1 MHANRQAPRR
11 SAAAGHPVAAA
22 AVATL
27 AALASMAGTPW
38 PAAAQEFPQKPIRIV
53 VGPGPDIV
61 GRMLGQHYTDAW
73 GHPVLIDPRPGG
85 GGVIAS
91 EIVAKAPADGYTLL
105 LSSAAYTI
113 NAVLQPGSTDLLRDF
128 APVVFAAS
136 SPFVLMVHPSL
147 PVRSTPELIAL
158 ARKRPG
164 QINYA
169 SSGNGTPPHL
179 AGELF
184 KSMAKIDLVHVP
196 YKSAAPAIM
205 DTVGGQVQAVFGI
218 ASVAMPQVLSGK
230 LRGLAV
236 SSRERSRLAPDIPTL
251 NETGLPGFEVI
262 GWNGLMAPAATPR
275 PVVMRLNGEA
285 LVALKQPQ
293 FQSKLVGAGYEPAAP
308 NTPEQFAEQVRTEVA
323 KWAKLVKETGMRVD

>member
-1 MHANRQAPRR
+1 MHANRQVRRR
-11 SAAAGHPVAAA
+11 SAATGYSLAAA
-22 AVATL
+22 GL
-27 AALASMAGTPW
+27 AALMGTALHVPHGL
-38 PAAAQEFPQKPIRIV
+38 AQEFPQKAIRIV

-61 GRMLGQHYTDAW
+61 ARLLGQHYTEAW
-73 GHPVLIDPRPGG
+73 GQPVVIDPRPGG
-85 GGVIAS
+85 GGVIAA
-91 EIVAKAPADGYTLL
+91 EIVAKAPPDGYSLL
-105 LSSAAYTI
+105 LASASYTI

-136 SPFVLMVHPSL
+136 APFVLMVHPSL
-147 PVRSTPELIAL
+147 PVRSTADLIAL

-164 QINYA
+164 QVNYA

-184 KSMAKIDLVHVP
+184 KSMAKVDMVHIP

-236 SSRERSRLAPDIPTL
+236 SSRERSRLASDIPTL

-275 PVVMRLNGEA
+275 AIITRLNAEA

-293 FQSKLVGAGYEPAAP
+293 FQAKLVGAGYEPAAP
-308 NTPEQFAEQVRTEVA
+308 NTPEQFGEQVRAEVA

>member
-1 MHANRQAPRR
+1 MPQQ
-11 SAAAGHPVAAA
+11 
-22 AVATL
+22 
-27 AALASMAGTPW
+27 
-38 PAAAQEFPQKPIRIV
+38 AAAQDFPQKPIRIV

-61 GRMLGQHYTDAW
+61 GRLLGQHYTEAW
-73 GHPVLIDPRPGG
+73 GQQVLIDPRPGG
-85 GGVIAS
+85 GGVIAA
-91 EIVAKAPADGYTLL
+91 EIVARAPADGYSLL

-147 PVRSTPELIAL
+147 PVRTTLELIAL

-184 KSMAKIDLVHVP
+184 KSMAKVDLVHVP

-205 DTVGGQVQAVFGI
+205 DAVSGQVQAIFGI

-236 SSRERSRLAPDIPTL
+236 SSRERSRLAPDFPTL
-251 NETGLPGFEVI
+251 NESGLPGFEVI

-275 PVVMRLNGEA
+275 PVVTRLNGEA

-293 FQSKLVGAGYEPAAP
+293 FQAKLVGAGYEPAAP
-308 NTPEQFAEQVRTEVA
+308 NTPEQFGEQVRAEVA
-323 KWAKLVKETGMRVD
+323 KWAKLVKDTGMRVD

>member
-1 MHANRQAPRR
+1 MLGNRQAPRR
-11 SAAAGHPVAAA
+11 LTAAAPSIAMAGM
-22 AVATL
+22 
-27 AALASMAGTPW
+27 AALAWTAAGVPV
-38 PAAAQEFPQKPIRIV
+38 AVAQDFPQKAIRIV

-61 GRMLGQHYTDAW
+61 GRMLGQHYTEAW
-73 GHPVLIDPRPGG
+73 GQPTVIDPRPGG
-85 GGVIAS
+85 GGVIAA
-91 EIVAKAPADGYTLL
+91 ELVAKAPPDGYSLL

-147 PVRSTPELIAL
+147 PVRSTAELIAL

-184 KSMAKIDLVHVP
+184 KSMAKVDMVHIP
-196 YKSAAPAIM
+196 YKSAGPAIM

-251 NETGLPGFEVI
+251 SESGLPGFEVI
-262 GWNGLMAPAATPR
+262 GWNGLMAPVATPR
-275 PVVMRLNGEA
+275 AIVTKLNAEA

-293 FQSKLVGAGYEPAAP
+293 FQAKLVGAGYEPAAP
-308 NTPEQFAEQVRTEVA
+308 NTPEQFGEQVRAEVS

>member
-1 MHANRQAPRR
+1 MLGNRQAPRR
-11 SAAAGHPVAAA
+11 LAA
-22 AVATL
+22 AVPSIAMAGM
-27 AALASMAGTPW
+27 AALACTAAGV
-38 PAAAQEFPQKPIRIV
+38 PAAVAQEFPQKAIRIV

-61 GRMLGQHYTDAW
+61 GRMLGQHYTEAW
-73 GHPVLIDPRPGG
+73 GQPTVIDPRPGG
-85 GGVIAS
+85 GGVIAA
-91 EIVAKAPADGYTLL
+91 ELVAKAPPDGYSLL

-147 PVRSTPELIAL
+147 PVRSTAELIAL

-184 KSMAKIDLVHVP
+184 KSMAKVDMVHIP
-196 YKSAAPAIM
+196 YKSAGPAIM

-262 GWNGLMAPAATPR
+262 GWNGLMAPVATPR
-275 PVVMRLNGEA
+275 AIVAKLNAEA
-285 LVALKQPQ
+285 LAALKQPQ
-293 FQSKLVGAGYEPAAP
+293 FQAKLVGAGYEPAAP
-308 NTPEQFAEQVRTEVA
+308 NTPEQFSEQVRAEVA

>member
-1 MHANRQAPRR
+1 MHGNRQAQRR
-11 SAAAGHPVAAA
+11 YARAGHLLAAA
-22 AVATL
+22 ALTG
-27 AALASMAGTPW
+27 AACAAASIPRAL
-38 PAAAQEFPQKPIRIV
+38 AQEFPQKALRIV

-61 GRMLGQHYTDAW
+61 GRMLGQHYTEAW
-73 GHPVLIDPRPGG
+73 GQPTLIDPRPGG
-85 GGVIAS
+85 GGVIAA
-91 EIVAKAPADGYTLL
+91 EIVAKAPPDGYSLL

-147 PVRSTPELIAL
+147 PVRSTAELIAL

-184 KSMAKIDLVHVP
+184 KSMAKVDMVHIP
-196 YKSAAPAIM
+196 YKSAGPAIM

-262 GWNGLMAPAATPR
+262 GWNGLMAPVATPR
-275 PVVMRLNGEA
+275 AIVAKLNAEA
-285 LVALKQPQ
+285 LSALKQPQ
-293 FQSKLVGAGYEPAAP
+293 FQAKLVGAGYEPAAP
-308 NTPEQFAEQVRTEVA
+308 NTPEQFSEQVRAEVA

>member
-1 MHANRQAPRR
+1 MLGNRQAPRR
-11 SAAAGHPVAAA
+11 LTAAAPSIAMAGM
-22 AVATL
+22 
-27 AALASMAGTPW
+27 AALAWTAAGVPV
-38 PAAAQEFPQKPIRIV
+38 AVAQDFPQKAIRIV

-61 GRMLGQHYTDAW
+61 GRMLGQHYTEAW
-73 GHPVLIDPRPGG
+73 GQPTVIDPRPGG
-85 GGVIAS
+85 GGVIAA
-91 EIVAKAPADGYTLL
+91 ELVAKAPPDGYSLL

-136 SPFVLMVHPSL
+136 SLFVLMVHPSL
-147 PVRSTPELIAL
+147 PVRSTAELIAL

-184 KSMAKIDLVHVP
+184 KSMAKVDMVHIP
-196 YKSAAPAIM
+196 YKSAGPAIM

-251 NETGLPGFEVI
+251 SESGLPGFEVI
-262 GWNGLMAPAATPR
+262 GWNGLMAPVATPR
-275 PVVMRLNGEA
+275 AIVTKLNAEA

-293 FQSKLVGAGYEPAAP
+293 FQAKLVGAGYEPAAP
-308 NTPEQFAEQVRTEVA
+308 NTPEQFGEQVRAEVS

>member
-1 MHANRQAPRR
+1 MLGNTQAPRKI
-11 SAAAGHPVAAA
+11 AAA
-22 AVATL
+22 ARSIATTV
-27 AALASMAGTPW
+27 LASMAGI
-38 PAAAQEFPQKPIRIV
+38 AAIVPGALSQDFPQKPIRIV

-61 GRMLGQHYTDAW
+61 GRMLGQHYTEAW
-73 GHPVLIDPRPGG
+73 GQPVLIDPRPGG
-85 GGVIAS
+85 GGVIAA
-91 EIVAKAPADGYTLL
+91 EIVARSPADGYSLL
-105 LSSAAYTI
+105 LSSASYTI
-113 NAVLQPGSTDLLRDF
+113 NAVLQSGTTDLLRDF

-147 PVRSTPELIAL
+147 PVRSTADLIAL

-164 QINYA
+164 QVNYA

-184 KSMAKIDLVHVP
+184 KSMAKVEMVHIP

-205 DTVGGQVQAVFGI
+205 DTVGGQVQVVFGI

-251 NETGLPGFEVI
+251 NESGLPGFEVI

-275 PVVMRLNGEA
+275 AIITRLNGEA
-285 LVALKQPQ
+285 LVALKHPP
-293 FQSKLVGAGYEPAAP
+293 FQQRLVAAGYEPAAP
-308 NTPEQFAEQVRTEVA
+308 NTAEQFGEQVRAEVA
-323 KWAKLVKETGMRVD
+323 KWAKLVKDTGMRMD

>member
-1 MHANRQAPRR
+1 MLGNRQAPRR
-11 SAAAGHPVAAA
+11 LTAAAPSIAMAGMAALSWTAAGVPVA
-22 AVATL
+22 VA
-27 AALASMAGTPW
+27 
-38 PAAAQEFPQKPIRIV
+38 QDFPQKAIRIV

-61 GRMLGQHYTDAW
+61 GRMLGQHYTEAW
-73 GHPVLIDPRPGG
+73 GQPTVIDPRPGG
-85 GGVIAS
+85 GGVIAA
-91 EIVAKAPADGYTLL
+91 ELVAKAPPDGYSLL

-147 PVRSTPELIAL
+147 PVRSTAELIAL

-164 QINYA
+164 QVNYA

-184 KSMAKIDLVHVP
+184 KSMAKVDMVHIP
-196 YKSAAPAIM
+196 YKSAGPAIM

-251 NETGLPGFEVI
+251 SESGLPGFEVI
-262 GWNGLMAPAATPR
+262 GWNGLMAPVATPR
-275 PVVMRLNGEA
+275 AIVTKLNAEA

-293 FQSKLVGAGYEPAAP
+293 FQAKLVGAGYEPAAP
-308 NTPEQFAEQVRTEVA
+308 NTPEQFGEQVRAEVS

>member
-1 MHANRQAPRR
+1 MPQ
-11 SAAAGHPVAAA
+11 
-22 AVATL
+22 
-27 AALASMAGTPW
+27 
-38 PAAAQEFPQKPIRIV
+38 PAEAQDFPQKPIRIV

-61 GRMLGQHYTDAW
+61 GRLLGQHYTDAW
-73 GHPVLIDPRPGG
+73 GQQVLIDPRPGG
-85 GGVIAS
+85 GGVIAA
-91 EIVAKAPADGYTLL
+91 EIVARAPADGSSLL

-147 PVRSTPELIAL
+147 PVRSTLELIAL

-184 KSMAKIDLVHVP
+184 KSMAKVDLVHVP

-205 DTVGGQVQAVFGI
+205 DAVGGQVQVVFGI

-251 NETGLPGFEVI
+251 NESGLPGFEVI

-275 PVVMRLNGEA
+275 PIVGRLNAEA
-285 LVALKQPQ
+285 LVALKQQQ
-293 FQSKLVGAGYEPAAP
+293 FQAKLVGAGYEPAAP
-308 NTPEQFAEQVRTEVA
+308 NTPEQFGEQVRAEVA